1 MDDWAERIQDEGYR
15 ITGPRRAVI
24 DVLAGAAAPMEAEE
38 ILVQARRRHSRLGL
52 VTVYRTLDMLIRL
65 NLVRRVHRRHG
76 CRAFLPSS
84 PGHHH
89 AVLCRACGRAAEFEG
104 GSDIDALIGGV
115 ERSTGYRVEDHLLQ
129 LSGLCPGC
137 RT

>member
-1 MDDWAERIQDEGYR
+1 MQSWLARLQDEGYR
-15 ITGPRRAVI
+15 MTGPRRAVI
-24 DVLAGAAAPMEAEE
+24 AALASARMPMEAEE
-38 ILVQARRRHSRLGL
+38 ILARARRRHPRLGL
-52 VTVYRTLDMLIRL
+52 VTVYRTLDVLIRM

-76 CRAFLPSS
+76 CHAFLPSS

-89 AVLCRACGRAAEFEG
+89 AVVCRACGRAAEFAG
-104 GSDIDALIGGV
+104 VGDIDALIGGV
-115 ERSTGYRVEDHLLQ
+115 ERSTGYRVEEHLLQ

>member
-1 MDDWAERIQDEGYR
+1 M
-15 ITGPRRAVI
+15 I
-24 DVLAGAAAPMEAEE
+24 DVLADAAVPMDAEE
-38 ILVQARRRHSRLGL
+38 ILARARRRHSRLGL
-52 VTVYRTLDMLIRL
+52 VTVYRTLDMLTRL

-89 AVLCRACGRAAEFEG
+89 AVVCRACGRSAEFEG
-104 GSDIDALIGGV
+104 VGDIDRVVGGV
-115 ERSTGYRVEDHLLQ
+115 ERLTGFKVEDHLLE

-137 RT
+137 RL